1 MIKKALF
8 SLLLP
13 LSIYAN
19 EVYAT
24 FNVEALQEAK
34 LSLSL
39 PGIVRSLHVK
49 IGDIVKKGD
58 LLLEL
63 ENSTELAN
71 IQLAKNEIE
80 LAHIA
85 TNHSKNDL
93 LRYAKIKDV
102 IDEELYEKIEYSY
115 KKTALL
121 EQRAIKAYDL
131 QKVILAKKLLKAPYN
146 GIISNKFVEVGD
158 GITGANKVLLTLVNL
173 KHVKLILEFDEKY
186 WNNVNV
192 GQTFT
197 YKVDGLNKTLQGK
210 ISKVYP
216 TVNSKS
222 RKLKAEVLTSNI
234 LPGLFGDGQ
243 ITVK

>member
-1 MIKKALF
+1 MIKKTLLI
-8 SLLLP
+8 LLLP

-24 FNVEALQEAK
+24 FNVEALREAK
-34 LSLSL
+34 LSLSV
-39 PGIVRSLHVK
+39 PGIVKSLHVR
-49 IGDIVKKGD
+49 IGNIVKKGD

-71 IQLAKNEIE
+71 IKLAKNEIE
-80 LAHIA
+80 LARIA
-85 TNHSKNDL
+85 KNHSKNDL
-93 LRYAKIKDV
+93 LRYEKIKDV
-102 IDEELYEKIEYSY
+102 IDEKLYEKVEYTY
-115 KKTALL
+115 KKTVLL
-121 EQRAIKAYDL
+121 EQRALNAYKL
-131 QKVILAKKLLKAPYN
+131 QQVILAKKLLKAPYN
-146 GIISNKFVEVGD
+146 GIISKKFVEVGD
-158 GITGANKVLLTLVNL
+158 GITGPNKVLLTLVNL

-186 WNNVNV
+186 WNDVNV

-197 YKVDGLNKTLQGK
+197 YKVDGLDETLQGK

-216 TVNSKS
+216 TVNSKN

-243 ITVK
+243 IIIK